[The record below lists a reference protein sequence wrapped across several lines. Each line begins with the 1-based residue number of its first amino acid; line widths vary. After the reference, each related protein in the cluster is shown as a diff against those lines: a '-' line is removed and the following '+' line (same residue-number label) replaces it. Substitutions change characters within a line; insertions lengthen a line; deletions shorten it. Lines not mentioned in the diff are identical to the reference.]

1 MDLHI
6 FVAAVSVQKYLH
18 IFKLQSNK
26 NIASE
31 AICSLRL
38 PIFIY
43 LCAERVLSEQGGS
56 RTAAKEIDW
65 LIVDGMTKQ
74 RRTFLILQV
83 SLGWE
88 NKHLSIYL
96 KY

>member
-1 MDLHI
+1 M
-6 FVAAVSVQKYLH
+6 
-18 IFKLQSNK
+18 QSET
-26 NIASE
+26 AY
-31 AICSLRL
+31 
-38 PIFIY
+38 F
-43 LCAERVLSEQGGS
+43 CAERVLSEQGGS